1 MGAGKGRGWET
12 KSAGRELGGRA
23 RVLLLR
29 HIFNREPQ
37 YSSSDDEDIL
47 LSSFATRSSLLRLA
61 FLPTHASPGLCCEG
75 TPLRVHHLQQRSA
88 YLQARLG
95 IADSYLSVLHHS
107 LGTHIRAPALTVSDP
122 SLACSLRASMSYQPT
137 MAQPTLPKTGK
148 VSSRRKGSSN
158 PPVILRSYAEPR
170 TSQDA
175 LERTQLVRFAQR
187 SVAHTCWPSA
197 DRWTRLIRM
206 STTTS
211 IPFMPVVLL
220 QSHPP

>member
-1 MGAGKGRGWET
+1 MGDKKCWTRVGR
-12 KSAGRELGGRA
+12 
-23 RVLLLR
+23 
-29 HIFNREPQ
+29 PC
-37 YSSSDDEDIL
+37 
-47 LSSFATRSSLLRLA
+47 TRSSSPSHIQSRTSVLQQRRRGHPSLLFRHPSFPPSA
-61 FLPTHASPGLCCEG
+61 RFLPTHASPGLCCEG

-107 LGTHIRAPALTVSDP
+107 LGTHIRAPALIVSDP